1 MKNARD
7 SDKAGKKSF
16 ERYRE
21 DLENEHKT
29 LQEMHDSKSELLSGA
44 EDELSAKKTQLEE
57 STETKEDDE
66 EFLEELM
73 ESCAAK
79 TKEYEKRKMLRANEE
94 AAIAEAIAILNSDDA
109 FAAFAKTDA
118 TSTGATGFLQTRT
131 QQSRSVSVEV
141 EKLLSSA
148 SVASKSVRLKQ
159 IASMLNSKN
168 PFNRVIAEIEE
179 MLSLIEEE
187 GKEDKKQL
195 DWCNEER
202 EANDGELKKRVEQ
215 IDTLESEI
223 TDIDDEINNPET
235 GLKTQLKTA
244 EEDLVK
250 NGETQATENKTRKEE
265 YKDFLKDIANLKQAQ
280 SILKRAIAVLKR
292 YYAAMEKQTQEEDFT
307 QVAEEPATWEGAYEG
322 QSTKGKEVLDMLEFI
337 LGESE
342 KEEKEAQDD
351 EESSKSTF
359 DDSMETLKEE
369 ETNLQ
374 EQIATLEETLAEK
387 EKDLLNKKQDL
398 KETEHAKQAVEKYI
412 EEIKPGCDFIIDNF
426 DEREEN
432 RKIETAALEKADTLI
447 KDTPAYK
454 KFEKEKEER

>member
-1 MKNARD
+1 M
-7 SDKAGKKSF
+7 
-16 ERYRE
+16 
-21 DLENEHKT
+21 
-29 LQEMHDSKSELLSGA
+29 
-44 EDELSAKKTQLEE
+44 
-57 STETKEDDE
+57 
-66 EFLEELM
+66 
-73 ESCAAK
+73 K

-94 AAIAEAIAILNSDDA
+94 AAIAEAIAILNSDNA

-131 QQSRSVSVEV
+131 QQSRSVAVVV

-159 IASMLNSKN
+159 LANMLKSKN
-168 PFNRVIAEIEE
+168 PFNRVLAEIEE

-235 GLKTQLKTA
+235 GLKTQLKTT

-250 NGETQATENKTRKEE
+250 NGETQAMENKTRKEE
-265 YKDFLKDIANLKQAQ
+265 FKDFLKDIANLKQAQ
-280 SILKRAIAVLKR
+280 SILKRAIAVLKQ
-292 YYAAMEKQTQEEDFT
+292 YYAAMEKQTQEDFI
-307 QVAEEPATWEGAYEG
+307 QVAEEPSTWEGAYEG

-342 KEEKEAQDD
+342 KEEEEARDD
-351 EESSKSTF
+351 EESSKSAF
-359 DDSMETLKEE
+359 DGSMKTLKEE
-369 ETNLQ
+369 EINLQ
-374 EQIATLEETLAEK
+374 DQIATLEETLAEK

-398 KETEHAKQAVEKYI
+398 KETEHAKEAIEKYI
-412 EEIKPGCDFIIDNF
+412 QEIKPGCDFINNNF
-426 DEREEN
+426 DAREEN